1 MLTLLGLASLAMTG
15 VVSAIVVMAGVLLV
29 KTVFFVI
36 TLPFRIA
43 FAVLF
48 FPIWLAKTIGKLV
61 LGVVMVP
68 ILMLVGVVVA
78 ILAVLAAIAAII
90 APLMPLLIVGLLI
103 WALFRLMRP
112 AVVQS

>member
-1 MLTLLGLASLAMTG
+1 MLTLFGLASLAMTA
-15 VVSAIVVMAGVLLV
+15 VMTAFVVMLGVLLV

-48 FPIWLAKTIGKLV
+48 FPIWLAKTIGKLA

-68 ILMLVGVVVA
+68 ILMVVGVVVA

-90 APLMPLLIVGLLI
+90 APLMPLLIVGLLV

-112 AVVQS
+112 AAAV

>member
-1 MLTLLGLASLAMTG
+1 MLTLLGLASLAMTAVMTG
-15 VVSAIVVMAGVLLV
+15 IVVMFGVLLV
-29 KTVFFVI
+29 KTVFFVV

-48 FPIWLAKTIGKLV
+48 FPIWLAKTIAKLA

-68 ILMLVGVVVA
+68 ILLVVGVIAA
-78 ILAVLAAIAAII
+78 ILAVMAAIAAIV
-90 APLMPLLIVGLLI
+90 APLMPLLIVGLLV

-112 AVVQS
+112 AVA